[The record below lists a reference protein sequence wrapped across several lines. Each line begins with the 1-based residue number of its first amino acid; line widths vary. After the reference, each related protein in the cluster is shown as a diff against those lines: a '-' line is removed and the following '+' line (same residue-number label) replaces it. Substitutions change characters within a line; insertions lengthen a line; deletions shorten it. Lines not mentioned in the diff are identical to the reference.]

1 MKRAGT
7 NADANADA
15 NTDAN
20 ADAGIHTWSNMNA
33 HNNTSA
39 RCTLMV

>member
-7 NADANADA
+7 NADANTDA
-15 NTDAN
+15 NTDA
-20 ADAGIHTWSNMNA
+20 DIHTWFNMNA

>member
-1 MKRAGT
+1 MKCAGT

-15 NTDAN
+15 NTDA
-20 ADAGIHTWSNMNA
+20 GIHTWFNMNA